1 MPVEQRILKIACEKW
16 NQPWREST
24 ECLVFTCS
32 IITVCPSFYPLVL
45 GQVNGVRK
53 FSFCC
58 HCDNISLHTLLSALW
73 LICRILPICT
83 LLSLPDFSVSY
94 SVQEGMWVRRCGAAG
109 ERHLEVGLI
118 TPSQAGTCLT
128 LLNQWLWDLPC
139 GKCCWAKCSRL
150 FFRWVWKIT
159 TTKVCLLDDCTAQK

>member
-1 MPVEQRILKIACEKW
+1 MPVEQRILKIACKKW
-16 NQPWREST
+16 NQHGGNQQSVWCSP
-24 ECLVFTCS
+24 VS

-94 SVQEGMWVRRCGAAG
+94 SVQEGMWVRRCGAVG

-118 TPSQAGTCLT
+118 TQAKLEPAWHCLISGSET
-128 LLNQWLWDLPC
+128 YLVESAAELNVA
-139 GKCCWAKCSRL
+139 G
-150 FFRWVWKIT
+150 FFSDGCEK
-159 TTKVCLLDDCTAQK
+159 